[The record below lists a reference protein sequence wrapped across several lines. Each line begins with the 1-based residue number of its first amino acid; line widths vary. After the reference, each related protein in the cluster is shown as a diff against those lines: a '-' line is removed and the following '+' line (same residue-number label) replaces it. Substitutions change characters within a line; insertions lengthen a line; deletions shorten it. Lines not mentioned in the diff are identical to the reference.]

1 MPAPADP
8 GRGAGIPPNQASA
21 APGRQAAAPAPSPA
35 AIERANTV
43 LEAARQALGGDKL
56 AAVRTLVGNGRTRRL
71 RGNNIQPIEFELSIE
86 LPDKYLRKD
95 EFPAEESDPTSTG
108 FNGTQLL
115 QFPVPQAP
123 PMAARPGG
131 PPPPSAAQLEAQR
144 AARVMTAKQDFV
156 RFALGIFA
164 SNFETYPL
172 TFAWVAEAEAP
183 QGKADVLDVRGAGNF
198 AALLLI
204 NRDTHLPV
212 MLRWQTPPTSVIV
225 TAPGQPAPASVAPG
239 AVIVAGP
246 PPPAAGASQAEQEQ
260 YAKDVVALRAKTQ
273 ASPVEQTIYFQDY
286 RPQDGLQLPFRFRR
300 AIGAD
305 TTEETTF
312 DRYRVNPRIDP
323 KRFEPAK

>member
-1 MPAPADP
+1 M
-8 GRGAGIPPNQASA
+8 PPNPA
-21 APGRQAAAPAPSPA
+21 AGAGRQAAQAAPSPA

-43 LEAARQALGGDKL
+43 LEAARRALGGDKL
-56 AAVRTLVGNGRTRRL
+56 AAVKTLVGNGRTRRL

-108 FNGTQLL
+108 FNGSQLL
-115 QFPVPQAP
+115 QFPVPQTP

-131 PPPPSAAQLEAQR
+131 PPPPGPAQLEAQR

-164 SNFETYPL
+164 SSFETYPL
-172 TFAWVAEAEAP
+172 TFAWVAQAEAP
-183 QGKADVLDVRGAGNF
+183 QGKADVLDVHGAGNF
-198 AALLLI
+198 TAQFLI
-204 NRDTHLPV
+204 NSETHVPI
-212 MLRWQTPPTSVIV
+212 MLRWQTPPTNVIV
-225 TAPGQPAPASVAPG
+225 TAPGQPAPATVAPG
-239 AVIVAGP
+239 AVVVAGP
-246 PPPAAGASQAEQEQ
+246 PAPPASASQAEKEQ

-273 ASPVEQTIYFQDY
+273 AIPVEQRIYFQDY
-286 RPQDGLQLPFRFRR
+286 RSQDGLQLPFKFRR